1 MNTVSE
7 RLKYALIVRDVS
19 QSELARR
26 IGVTRGAISNLL
38 NNVSQGLSA
47 ENALKIAEALELD
60 PYWLIFGRGD
70 GPLPKDALNYGVA
83 PQLTAKDEA
92 KQIIN
97 SLPSANMDLVVKVL
111 KQFTNV

>member
-26 IGVTRGAISNLL
+26 IGVTRGA
-38 NNVSQGLSA
+38 
-47 ENALKIAEALELD
+47 LKIAEALELD

-70 GPLPKDALNYGVA
+70 GPLPKDALNYGIP

-97 SLPSANMDLVVKVL
+97 SLPSASMDLVVKVL
-111 KQFTNV
+111 KQFTTL